1 MTPDTILTLGYLNI
15 RGQSGLSVVKQIQI
29 QDFIKHHSCDILHL
43 QESNIDADSFS
54 TCDMVSS
61 AYNIIQNNSTT
72 GYGTASIIKSD
83 LNYEIKDCGKK
94 LNVPQLTINT
104 AIVFMHRFFMLHSMK
119 VRFYTNHLRDRFD

>member
-1 MTPDTILTLGYLNI
+1 MAPDTILTLGYLNI

-83 LNYEIKDCGKK
+83 LNYENI
-94 LNVPQLTINT
+94 QLDLEGR
-104 AIVFMHRFFMLHSMK
+104 AII
-119 VRFYTNHLRDRFD
+119 FDVGNLTLGNIYLPSGTDALSRAGRER